1 MNKTIYYGDD
11 TYIKVSLYL
20 PDNNLAL
27 PTVYINNTVFNGIE
41 DLRELI
47 EILDVVR
54 KDMVA
59 FLKNDY
65 LNNPDVP
72 RYEG

>member
-11 TYIKVSLYL
+11 TYIKVSLHL